1 MVNIMNW
8 LCICRKQ
15 PLPVGRKTCL
25 PINREGGTPPRRWEK
40 NIFKTHYT
48 VDNMNTISLLCSPQ
62 KVKFY
67 HGEIYFHLTTYS
79 YISVFPFL
87 PVFCFHTEGVRDLRQ
102 RVELATAGGIV
113 LGSTVNCT
121 RGWFCLARPGT
132 HRNAFFINALI
143 LLLNIIY
150 HQSIFVVIK

>member
-1 MVNIMNW
+1 MI
-8 LCICRKQ
+8 L
-15 PLPVGRKTCL
+15 
-25 PINREGGTPPRRWEK
+25 ETPPRRWEK

-102 RVELATAGGIV
+102 RVELATADGIV
-113 LGSTVNCT
+113 LGNTVNCT
-121 RGWFCLARPGT
+121 RG
-132 HRNAFFINALI
+132 
-143 LLLNIIY
+143 
-150 HQSIFVVIK
+150 